1 MRSGAGVRR
10 PMKSTRPRRKTP
22 VVFKKVSP
30 DETAEEI
37 ADALCDAL
45 LPIINEERR
54 KEGLG
59 PLPD

>member
-1 MRSGAGVRR
+1 
-10 PMKSTRPRRKTP
+10 MKSTRPRRKTP